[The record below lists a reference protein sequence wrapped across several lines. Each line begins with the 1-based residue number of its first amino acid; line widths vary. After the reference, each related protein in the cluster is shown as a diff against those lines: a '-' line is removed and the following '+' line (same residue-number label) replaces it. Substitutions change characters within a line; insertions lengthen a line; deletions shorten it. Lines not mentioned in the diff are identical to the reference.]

1 MKILFGFAATT
12 MSALLLV
19 PTLSPAQAQ
28 APAVIEARLAAAVAS
43 GPCLADAGSE
53 TRV

>member
-1 MKILFGFAATT
+1 MKYLFGFAATS

-19 PTLSPAQAQ
+19 PTLTPAQAQ
-28 APAVIEARLAAAVAS
+28 APRAIEAQLAAAVTAS
-43 GPCLADAGSE
+43 PCFADAGSE